1 MRLGDVSR
9 PATELAR
16 RRYTGVVDFDQTPG
30 RRDAVARF
38 VRSGTHRGVALGV
51 VAALLALASLGVW
64 QRGGDARAG
73 RDALAGAERVARS
86 SRTVT
91 AAELT
96 EKPFN
101 QLVVVS
107 GTADADDIRR
117 AVGTNW
123 RHADELAFHCCDP
136 APIWVFVNDDDEVVA
151 FFRASEEM
159 GYGDD
164 VPPGTYL
171 PSERLT
177 LRRLPRVEI

>member
-1 MRLGDVSR
+1 
-9 PATELAR
+9 
-16 RRYTGVVDFDQTPG
+16 VV
-30 RRDAVARF
+30 V
-38 VRSGTHRGVALGV
+38 
-51 VAALLALASLGVW
+51 ALLALAGLGVW

-73 RDALAGAERVARS
+73 RDALAAAERVTRS
-86 SRTVT
+86 SHAVT

-96 EKPFN
+96 EKPFSR
-101 QLVVVS
+101 LVVVS
-107 GTADADDIRR
+107 GTADADAIRR

-123 RHADELAFHCCDP
+123 RRADELAFHCCDP
-136 APIWVFVNDDDEVVA
+136 AHIWVFVDDDDKVVA

-177 LRRLPRVEI
+177 LHPLPRVEI